1 MIIQYIKTRLLFLSG
16 LVHWIKHKQ
25 KMAIDR
31 SEKAKVKLDQLCE
44 TRNPFSI
51 DQLNYTRGF
60 FEAQWQDQQDF
71 QQTHSNLETE
81 ERERLAEYLDRQATL
96 ETLR

>member
-1 MIIQYIKTRLLFLSG
+1 MKTRILFSFG
-16 LVHWIKHKQ
+16 LVHWIKQKQ
-25 KMAIDR
+25 KMAFNR
-31 SEKAKVKLDQLCE
+31 SEKAKVELDRLCE

-60 FEAQWQDQQDF
+60 FEAQWQDQRDF
-71 QQTHSNLETE
+71 QQTHMNSETE
-81 ERERLAEYLDRQATL
+81 ERELLAEYLDRQATL